1 MPLFGS
7 PILPKS
13 IGAHSL
19 LNRPLACLA
28 RGRSC
33 DAPVPRLATMS
44 WMWWWVVEF
53 IFLDIVATFAL
64 LFGYLAVV
72 IRKAVV

>member
-1 MPLFGS
+1 V
-7 PILPKS
+7 
-13 IGAHSL
+13 
-19 LNRPLACLA
+19 
-28 RGRSC
+28 
-33 DAPVPRLATMS
+33 PVPRLAAMS